1 MYPPFVYAGVDV
13 SKAILMVF
21 VPGFGSWQFN
31 NTEKG
36 IRKFLKKACQIP
48 GLAVCCE
55 ASGGYELALTD
66 ACLDKGIPV
75 SVVPPHRVRYW
86 AKGKGILAKTDKI
99 DARLISD
106 YAAQNEIRFLEKPG
120 YDWKS
125 LRELTRERQY
135 QVNRRKDLQNHM
147 SLKKDKELRRMNRS
161 EIRATEKRIQKL
173 EQRIQEFID
182 AEESLQELVGRL
194 TVVKGIAWVTA
205 TTVVAEFPYLDQ
217 LGPQA
222 ASALAGVAPF
232 NCDSGKFKGH
242 RKTQGGNAR
251 VRTALYMA
259 AMSASSCN
267 HVLKGFY
274 RRLLLKGKEKK
285 LALIALARKLI
296 RLMARIA
303 ADPTFQPTEG
313 EEVSV
318 ENSPFQRG
326 SLAPRKGKSAVAR
339 KAVQDVR
346 STPRSGPRSLT
357 ASAAKALRTLH

>member
-1 MYPPFVYAGVDV
+1 MYHPLVYAGVDV
-13 SKAILMVF
+13 SKAILVVF
-21 VPGFGSWQFN
+21 IRGFGSCQYN

-36 IRKFLKKACQIP
+36 IRKFLKKVGQIP

-66 ACLDKGIPV
+66 ACLEEGIPV
-75 SVVPPHRVRYW
+75 SVVPPNRVRYW

-99 DARLISD
+99 DAEMISD
-106 YAAQNEIRFLEKPG
+106 YAAQNDLRFLEKPG

-135 QVNRRKDLQNHM
+135 QVDRRKDLQNHM

-182 AEESLQELVGRL
+182 SEEFLKELVGRL
-194 TVVKGIAWVTA
+194 TVVKGIGWGTA
-205 TTVVAEFPYLDQ
+205 TTVVSEFLYLDQ

-222 ASALAGVAPF
+222 ASALAGLAPF
-232 NCDSGKFKGH
+232 NCDSGKFKGK
-242 RKTQGGNAR
+242 RTIQGGNAR
-251 VRTALYMA
+251 VRTVLYMA
-259 AMSASSCN
+259 AMSASTCN

-274 RRLLLKGKEKK
+274 QRLLLNGKDRK

-303 ADPTFQPTEG
+303 ADPTFQPSEA

-318 ENSPFQRG
+318 EKIPFQRG
-326 SLAPRKGKSAVAR
+326 SHAPLNGKSAVAR

-357 ASAAKALRTLH
+357 ASAAKALRSFP

>member
-1 MYPPFVYAGVDV
+1 MYPSFVYAGVDV

-21 VPGFGSWQFN
+21 IPGFGSWQYT
-31 NTEKG
+31 NTGKG
-36 IRKFLKKACQIP
+36 IEKFLKRAGGIP
-48 GLAVCCE
+48 GLVVCCE
-55 ASGGYELALTD
+55 ASGGYEQALTI
-66 ACLDKGIPV
+66 ACLEAGVPV
-75 SVVPPHRVRYW
+75 CVVPPHRVRHW

-106 YAAQNEIRFLEKPG
+106 YASHNVIRFLSKPA
-120 YDWKS
+120 YDWMT

-135 QVNRRKDLQNHM
+135 QVDRQTDLKNHM
-147 SLKKDKELRRMNRS
+147 SLRRDQELLRMNRL
-161 EIRATEKRIQKL
+161 EIRATGQRIRKL
-173 EQRIQEFID
+173 EQRIREFID
-182 AEESLQELVGRL
+182 SQEPLKELIGRL
-194 TVVKGIAWVTA
+194 TAIQGIGWITA
-205 TTVVAEFPYLDQ
+205 FTVVSEFPYLDQ

-232 NCDSGKFKGH
+232 NCDSGKFKGK
-242 RKTQGGNAR
+242 RRTQGGNAR
-251 VRTALYMA
+251 VRRVLYMA
-259 AMSASSCN
+259 AMSASSSN

-274 RRLLLKGKEKK
+274 RRLLLKGKAKK

-303 ADPTFQPTEG
+303 ADPTFQPS
-313 EEVSV
+313 EVVEVGV
-318 ENSPFQRG
+318 ENRPFQRG
-326 SLAPRKGKSAVAR
+326 SLAPLKRESAGAR